1 MYKGSKK
8 TQYFG
13 QQMKLNGKI
22 WDAFQS
28 NLVKSCEFSGTF
40 NGFLAKKSLA
50 AFIMLLFLRSL
61 TLVSSTRYMVSKVNW
76 FSGSSSGMYNA
87 YDLICSFGSWDIS
100 TALII
105 IVPFFGMY
113 TSNIFFKN
121 KMLSLIHSCVAFLR
135 IRQNFLKKIA

>member
-87 YDLICSFGSWDIS
+87 YDLICSVGSWDIK
-100 TALII
+100 LQNE
-105 IVPFFGMY
+105 P
-113 TSNIFFKN
+113 
-121 KMLSLIHSCVAFLR
+121 SL
-135 IRQNFLKKIA
+135 LKI